1 VRGPVGEN
9 TLEAEQQ
16 RIATLPFV
24 RRRASPG
31 VHLLDRVV
39 ESEPASRSR
48 SEYDGRVFVGAEK
61 WLSGPVLGAGG
72 GLAET
77 VFRLRR

>member
-1 VRGPVGEN
+1 M
-9 TLEAEQQ
+9 
-16 RIATLPFV
+16 
-24 RRRASPG
+24 PG
-31 VHLLDRVV
+31 IHLLDRVV